1 METWTFRVIP
11 CILCYLQTVNEKHAW
26 ETKKKNRSCKKRSKR
41 DTKDCTNPE
50 TLRVLETGL
59 RTRQHLDLHKR
70 MSIFRETGIL
80 GWVLRGASTE
90 WLRQDRVG

>member
-59 RTRQHLDLHKR
+59 RTRQHLDVHKR